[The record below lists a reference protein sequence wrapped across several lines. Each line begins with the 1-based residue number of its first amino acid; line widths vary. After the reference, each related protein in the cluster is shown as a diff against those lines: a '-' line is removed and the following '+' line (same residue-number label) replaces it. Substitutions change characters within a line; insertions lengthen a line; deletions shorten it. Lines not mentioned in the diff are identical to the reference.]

1 MAIPEGYKANFETL
15 LKAARNEDLVLV
27 ECTNKTT
34 GKPAY
39 VLAAVNSVR
48 PDDKLE
54 LVPLAQLFDSS
65 PYEML
70 IPPTIPDKDDHNEN

>member
-1 MAIPEGYKANFETL
+1 MAIPDGYKANFETIL
-15 LKAARNEDLVLV
+15 RAARHEDLAIV
-27 ECTNKTT
+27 ECTNRKT
-34 GKPAY
+34 GKPVY
-39 VLAAVNSVR
+39 VVAAVNGVG
-48 PDDKLE
+48 PDDKME

>member
-1 MAIPEGYKANFETL
+1 MAIPEGYRANFETL
-15 LKAARNEDLVLV
+15 LKVAKNEDLALV

-39 VLAAVNSVR
+39 VIAAVNGVG
-48 PDDKLE
+48 PDNKME
-54 LVPLAQLFDSS
+54 LVPLAQLFDGS

-70 IPPTIPDKDDHNEN
+70 IPPTTPDKDDHNEN